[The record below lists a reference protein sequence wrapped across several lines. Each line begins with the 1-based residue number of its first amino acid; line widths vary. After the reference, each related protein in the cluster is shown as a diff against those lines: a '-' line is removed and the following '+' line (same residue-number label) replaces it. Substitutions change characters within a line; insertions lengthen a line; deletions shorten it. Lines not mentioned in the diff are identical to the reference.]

1 MCNHCQDNLAGSNKD
16 RLKRHLLRCSK
27 FLASTQAMN
36 IAKTFS
42 EITAAIEDYKQENK
56 EVAELQQDAGTTPN
70 SKSTRAGSGVVED
83 KGRFA
88 KDLVKL
94 IVDCNLPFNIVDN
107 PTFKAFLAT
116 WVPAM
121 PVPSRDQLSGPLL
134 MALYANVMREV
145 TQRLTRAQFFALT
158 LDGWSRTQ
166 GSEHLLGFC
175 AALPGGSSV
184 FLDVVL
190 TQDHSVTSDF
200 MLAKITQIL
209 EKHNLTGKICGL
221 VTDTPSSMQKLWCL
235 VEAAMPKVLAMGCW
249 AHILN
254 LFFTDVK
261 KLPRI
266 FEHIEEAKDIVNLFA
281 RQVTP
286 HEWLRNQQGPEGTA
300 LVPMCATRFSSM
312 YKMLRSLQ
320 QNKQALINTVVLH
333 GFDADERAK
342 RIKSRVLS
350 EAWWALNNC
359 LVELMVPVAQLL
371 TAIQADHA
379 NLADVHYGLAIV
391 DKWFGD
397 ATRNVP
403 VEFVDEVMELEQV
416 FSKRMDSGHHV
427 ALYLAAVLDPRYRHK
442 PHNLTVEE
450 VLAAEELAAKLA
462 SADGKGKDAAGN
474 AARLELLDTWLE
486 PDYVVGM
493 GLTMDRFAPDLTV
506 DPVAWW
512 RRYGKKLPHLQVV
525 AQRVLSI
532 PATSAA
538 TERLFSAFKFIW
550 SDRRSRLLL
559 GRMWIMSY
567 VFFNTRV
574 MTRKEHHASAEAQE
588 EWESYMAAQVVLDAP
603 QL

>member
-1 MCNHCQDNLAGSNKD
+1 
-16 RLKRHLLRCSK
+16 
-27 FLASTQAMN
+27 
-36 IAKTFS
+36 
-42 EITAAIEDYKQENK
+42 
-56 EVAELQQDAGTTPN
+56 
-70 SKSTRAGSGVVED
+70 SGVVED

-107 PTFKAFLAT
+107 PTFKTFLAT

-209 EKHNLTGKICGL
+209 EKHNL
-221 VTDTPSSMQKLWCL
+221 
-235 VEAAMPKVLAMGCW
+235 
-249 AHILN
+249 
-254 LFFTDVK
+254 
-261 KLPRI
+261 
-266 FEHIEEAKDIVNLFA
+266 
-281 RQVTP
+281 
-286 HEWLRNQQGPEGTA
+286 
-300 LVPMCATRFSSM
+300 
-312 YKMLRSLQ
+312 
-320 QNKQALINTVVLH
+320 
-333 GFDADERAK
+333 
-342 RIKSRVLS
+342 
-350 EAWWALNNC
+350 
-359 LVELMVPVAQLL
+359 
-371 TAIQADHA
+371 
-379 NLADVHYGLAIV
+379 
-391 DKWFGD
+391 
-397 ATRNVP
+397 
-403 VEFVDEVMELEQV
+403 
-416 FSKRMDSGHHV
+416 
-427 ALYLAAVLDPRYRHK
+427 
-442 PHNLTVEE
+442 
-450 VLAAEELAAKLA
+450 
-462 SADGKGKDAAGN
+462 
-474 AARLELLDTWLE
+474 
-486 PDYVVGM
+486 
-493 GLTMDRFAPDLTV
+493 
-506 DPVAWW
+506 
-512 RRYGKKLPHLQVV
+512 
-525 AQRVLSI
+525 RVLSI

>member
-1 MCNHCQDNLAGSNKD
+1 
-16 RLKRHLLRCSK
+16 K

-42 EITAAIEDYKQENK
+42 EIAAAIEDYKQENK

-70 SKSTRAGSGVVED
+70 SKSTARAGSGVVED

-121 PVPSRDQLSGPLL
+121 PVPSRDQPLSRVMGDSCLDPLLPTLWFTLQLSGPLL

-281 RQVTP
+281 R
-286 HEWLRNQQGPEGTA
+286 
-300 LVPMCATRFSSM
+300 SSM

-320 QNKQALINTVVLH
+320 ENKQALINTVVLH

-416 FSKRMDSGHHV
+416 FSKRMDYGHHV

-486 PDYVVGM
+486 PDYAVDM

-559 GRMWIMSY
+559 GCMWIMSY
-567 VFFNTRV
+567 VFYNTRV

>member
-1 MCNHCQDNLAGSNKD
+1 MSEAPQHAKRRMVSGLRGTSLPPPLLPNGLGGSSLKKHKTQHKTKSAWVTEQLTAVTAPTSDPDETDGAVNFVLRYMCNHCQDNLAGSNKD
-16 RLKRHLLRCSK
+16 RLKIHLLRCSK

-42 EITAAIEDYKQENK
+42 EIAAAIEEYKQENK

-70 SKSTRAGSGVVED
+70 SKSTARAGSGVVED

-94 IVDCNLPFNIVDN
+94 IVDCNLPNVDN
-107 PTFKAFLAT
+107 PTFKTFLAT

-121 PVPSRDQLSGPLL
+121 PVPSGDQLSGPLL

-235 VEAAMPKVLAMGCW
+235 VEAAMPKVLAMGRW

-254 LFFTDVK
+254 LFFTGQIATIPVLTDMTVLIEIFADVK

-281 RQVTP
+281 R
-286 HEWLRNQQGPEGTA
+286 
-300 LVPMCATRFSSM
+300 
-312 YKMLRSLQ
+312 
-320 QNKQALINTVVLH
+320 
-333 GFDADERAK
+333 
-342 RIKSRVLS
+342 
-350 EAWWALNNC
+350 
-359 LVELMVPVAQLL
+359 
-371 TAIQADHA
+371 
-379 NLADVHYGLAIV
+379 
-391 DKWFGD
+391 
-397 ATRNVP
+397 
-403 VEFVDEVMELEQV
+403 
-416 FSKRMDSGHHV
+416 
-427 ALYLAAVLDPRYRHK
+427 
-442 PHNLTVEE
+442 
-450 VLAAEELAAKLA
+450 
-462 SADGKGKDAAGN
+462 
-474 AARLELLDTWLE
+474 
-486 PDYVVGM
+486 
-493 GLTMDRFAPDLTV
+493 
-506 DPVAWW
+506 
-512 RRYGKKLPHLQVV
+512 
-525 AQRVLSI
+525 
-532 PATSAA
+532 
-538 TERLFSAFKFIW
+538 
-550 SDRRSRLLL
+550 
-559 GRMWIMSY
+559 
-567 VFFNTRV
+567 
-574 MTRKEHHASAEAQE
+574 
-588 EWESYMAAQVVLDAP
+588 
-603 QL
+603 

>member
-1 MCNHCQDNLAGSNKD
+1 
-16 RLKRHLLRCSK
+16 
-27 FLASTQAMN
+27 MN

-42 EITAAIEDYKQENK
+42 EIAAAIEEYKQENK

-70 SKSTRAGSGVVED
+70 SKSTARAGSGVVED

-107 PTFKAFLAT
+107 PTFKTFLAT

-121 PVPSRDQLSGPLL
+121 PVPSRD
-134 MALYANVMREV
+134 
-145 TQRLTRAQFFALT
+145 
-158 LDGWSRTQ
+158 
-166 GSEHLLGFC
+166 
-175 AALPGGSSV
+175 
-184 FLDVVL
+184 
-190 TQDHSVTSDF
+190 
-200 MLAKITQIL
+200 
-209 EKHNLTGKICGL
+209 
-221 VTDTPSSMQKLWCL
+221 
-235 VEAAMPKVLAMGCW
+235 
-249 AHILN
+249 
-254 LFFTDVK
+254 
-261 KLPRI
+261 
-266 FEHIEEAKDIVNLFA
+266 
-281 RQVTP
+281 
-286 HEWLRNQQGPEGTA
+286 
-300 LVPMCATRFSSM
+300 
-312 YKMLRSLQ
+312 Q

-350 EAWWALNNC
+350 EAWWALNSC

-416 FSKRMDSGHHV
+416 FSKRMDYGHHV

-486 PDYVVGM
+486 PDYAVGM

>member
-1 MCNHCQDNLAGSNKD
+1 MSEAPQHAKRRMASGLRGTSLPPPLLPSGLGGSSLKKHKTQHKTKSAWVMEQLTAVTAPTSDPDETDGAVNFVLRYMCNHCQDNLAGSNKD

-42 EITAAIEDYKQENK
+42 EIAAAIEEYKQENK

-70 SKSTRAGSGVVED
+70 SKSTARA
-83 KGRFA
+83 
-88 KDLVKL
+88 
-94 IVDCNLPFNIVDN
+94 
-107 PTFKAFLAT
+107 
-116 WVPAM
+116 
-121 PVPSRDQLSGPLL
+121 
-134 MALYANVMREV
+134 
-145 TQRLTRAQFFALT
+145 
-158 LDGWSRTQ
+158 
-166 GSEHLLGFC
+166 
-175 AALPGGSSV
+175 
-184 FLDVVL
+184 
-190 TQDHSVTSDF
+190 
-200 MLAKITQIL
+200 
-209 EKHNLTGKICGL
+209 
-221 VTDTPSSMQKLWCL
+221 
-235 VEAAMPKVLAMGCW
+235 
-249 AHILN
+249 
-254 LFFTDVK
+254 
-261 KLPRI
+261 
-266 FEHIEEAKDIVNLFA
+266 
-281 RQVTP
+281 
-286 HEWLRNQQGPEGTA
+286 
-300 LVPMCATRFSSM
+300 
-312 YKMLRSLQ
+312 
-320 QNKQALINTVVLH
+320 
-333 GFDADERAK
+333 
-342 RIKSRVLS
+342 
-350 EAWWALNNC
+350 
-359 LVELMVPVAQLL
+359 
-371 TAIQADHA
+371 
-379 NLADVHYGLAIV
+379 ADVHYGLAIV

-416 FSKRMDSGHHV
+416 FSKRMDYGHHV

-462 SADGKGKDAAGN
+462 SADGKGNDAAGN

-486 PDYVVGM
+486 PDYAVGM